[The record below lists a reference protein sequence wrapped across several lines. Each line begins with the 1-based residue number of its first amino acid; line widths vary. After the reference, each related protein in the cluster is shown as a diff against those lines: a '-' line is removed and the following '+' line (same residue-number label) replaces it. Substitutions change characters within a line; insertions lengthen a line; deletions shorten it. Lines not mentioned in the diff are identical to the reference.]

1 MIYRIGIEVNQ
12 KSKIEREP
20 GEEEAAEVHRR
31 QVWLYGVT
39 LELGFRIIDQFVSIA
54 KEVGID
60 DFIAEAKP
68 EDKAEKVKELQS
80 SGVVVAMVGD
90 GINDSPVW

>member
-1 MIYRIGIEVNQ
+1 MVLVGDARFDPGQN
-12 KSKIEREP
+12 SG
-20 GEEEAAEVHRR
+20 GEEKCIEDRFG
-31 QVWLYGVT
+31 LYGLT

-68 EDKAEKVKELQS
+68 EDKAEKVKEL
-80 SGVVVAMVGD
+80 
-90 GINDSPVW
+90 